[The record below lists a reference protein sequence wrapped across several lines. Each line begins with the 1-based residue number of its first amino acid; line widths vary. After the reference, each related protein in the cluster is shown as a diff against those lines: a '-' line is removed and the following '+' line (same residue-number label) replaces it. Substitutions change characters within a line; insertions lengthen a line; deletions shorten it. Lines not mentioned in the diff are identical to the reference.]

1 MYTRKLALVKVKG
14 ADFRKYLGGQMQLGK
29 IQQVDLRQV
38 WPNEATSFTPWLEEN
53 PEELGEVL
61 GLDLEFVREK
71 PVGKFSLDLFG
82 TDLNTN
88 RKVIVENQLETS
100 NHNHLGQLLTYA
112 GGVEPSVIVWVAKSI
127 RQEHRAALEWL
138 NSVTDSDTMFFGVEV
153 KAIRIG
159 DSEPAPMLD
168 LVVEPNSWVK
178 EMRSSGGGNFDSEKS
193 KAYGDFWR
201 TLIDE
206 VSDEL
211 PEFASRKA
219 WNRGWLPLGQGL
231 SGVRLTLVFYAQGLR
246 AEFYFGSSDQ
256 QLNQS
261 RFDSVLQQR
270 ESIEAAAG
278 RSLGW
283 ETLEGRKACRI
294 ALYGPDGDITETE
307 RWAEYRTWFTESYK
321 LFKML
326 STKFVLPALKR

>member
-1 MYTRKLALVKVKG
+1 MK
-14 ADFRKYLGGQMQLGK
+14 LGK
-29 IQQVDLRQV
+29 IQQVDLREV

-138 NSVTDSDTMFFGVEV
+138 NSVTDSETMFFGVEV
-153 KAIRIG
+153 KAIKIG

-178 EMRSSGGGNFDSEKS
+178 EVRSSSGGNFESEKS

-201 TLIDE
+201 TLIEE
-206 VSDEL
+206 VSGEL
-211 PEFASRKA
+211 PEFASRKP
-219 WNRGWLPLGQGL
+219 WNRGWLPVGQGL
-231 SGVRLTLVFYAQGLR
+231 SGVRITLVFYAQGLR
-246 AEFYFGSSDQ
+246 TEFYFGSSDQ
-256 QLNQS
+256 RLNQS
-261 RFDSVLQQR
+261 RFDAVLALR
-270 ESIEAAAG
+270 EPIESAIG
-278 RSLGW
+278 QPLEW
-283 ETLEGRKACRI
+283 EALEGRKACRI
-294 ALYGPDGDITETE
+294 ALYGPDGDITESE
-307 RWAEYRTWFTESYK
+307 RWADYRTWFTDSYK
-321 LFKML
+321 LFKEL
-326 STKFVLPALKR
+326 SSKYVLSAIKG

>member
-1 MYTRKLALVKVKG
+1 MK
-14 ADFRKYLGGQMQLGK
+14 LGK
-29 IQQVDLRQV
+29 IQQVDLREV

-138 NSVTDSDTMFFGVEV
+138 NSVTDSETMFFGVEV
-153 KAIRIG
+153 KAIKIG

-178 EMRSSGGGNFDSEKS
+178 EVRSSSGGNFESEKS

-201 TLIDE
+201 TLIEE
-206 VSDEL
+206 VSGEL
-211 PEFASRKA
+211 PEFASRKP
-219 WNRGWLPLGQGL
+219 WNRGWLPVGQGL
-231 SGVRLTLVFYAQGLR
+231 SGVCITLVFYAQGLR
-246 AEFYFGSSDQ
+246 TEFYFGSSDQ
-256 QLNQS
+256 RLNQS
-261 RFDSVLQQR
+261 RFDAVLALR
-270 ESIEAAAG
+270 EPIESAIG
-278 RSLGW
+278 QPLEW
-283 ETLEGRKACRI
+283 EALEGRKACRI
-294 ALYGPDGDITETE
+294 ALYGPDGDITESE
-307 RWAEYRTWFTESYK
+307 RWADYRTWFTDSYK
-321 LFKML
+321 LFKEVSSKYVL
-326 STKFVLPALKR
+326 SALKG

>member
-1 MYTRKLALVKVKG
+1 MK
-14 ADFRKYLGGQMQLGK
+14 LGK
-29 IQQVDLRQV
+29 IQQVDLREV

-138 NSVTDSDTMFFGVEV
+138 NSVTDSETMFFGVEV
-153 KAIRIG
+153 KAIKIG

-178 EMRSSGGGNFDSEKS
+178 EVRSSSGGNFESEKS

-201 TLIDE
+201 TLIEE
-206 VSDEL
+206 VSGEL
-211 PEFASRKA
+211 PEFASRKP
-219 WNRGWLPLGQGL
+219 WNRGWLPVGQGL

-246 AEFYFGSSDQ
+246 TEFYFGSSDQ
-256 QLNQS
+256 RLNQS
-261 RFDSVLQQR
+261 RFDAVLALR
-270 ESIEAAAG
+270 EPIESAIG
-278 RSLGW
+278 QPLEW
-283 ETLEGRKACRI
+283 EALEGRKACRI
-294 ALYGPDGDITETE
+294 ALYGPDGDITESE
-307 RWAEYRTWFTESYK
+307 RWADYRTWFTDSYK
-321 LFKML
+321 LFKEL
-326 STKFVLPALKR
+326 SSKYVLSAIKG

>member
-1 MYTRKLALVKVKG
+1 MK
-14 ADFRKYLGGQMQLGK
+14 LGK
-29 IQQVDLRQV
+29 IQQVDLREV

-138 NSVTDSDTMFFGVEV
+138 NSVTDSETMFFGVEV
-153 KAIRIG
+153 KAIKIG

-178 EMRSSGGGNFDSEKS
+178 EVRSSSGGNFESEKS

-201 TLIDE
+201 TLIEE
-206 VSDEL
+206 VSGEL
-211 PEFASRKA
+211 PEFASRKP
-219 WNRGWLPLGQGL
+219 WNRGWLPVGQGL

-246 AEFYFGSSDQ
+246 TEFYFGSSDQ
-256 QLNQS
+256 RLNQS
-261 RFDSVLQQR
+261 RFDAVLALR
-270 ESIEAAAG
+270 EPIESAIG
-278 RSLGW
+278 QPLEW
-283 ETLEGRKACRI
+283 EALEGRKACRI
-294 ALYGPDGDITETE
+294 ALYGPDGDITESE
-307 RWAEYRTWFTESYK
+307 RWADYRTWFTDSYK
-321 LFKML
+321 LFKEVSSKYVL
-326 STKFVLPALKR
+326 SALKG

>member
-1 MYTRKLALVKVKG
+1 MKLG
-14 ADFRKYLGGQMQLGK
+14 R
-29 IQQVDLRQV
+29 IQQVDLREV

-138 NSVTDSDTMFFGVEV
+138 NSVTDSETMFFGVEV
-153 KAIRIG
+153 KAIKIG

-178 EMRSSGGGNFDSEKS
+178 EVRSSSGGNFESEKS

-201 TLIDE
+201 TLIEE
-206 VSDEL
+206 VSGEL
-211 PEFASRKA
+211 PEFASRKP
-219 WNRGWLPLGQGL
+219 WNRGWLPVGQGL

-246 AEFYFGSSDQ
+246 TEFYFGSSDQ
-256 QLNQS
+256 RLNQS
-261 RFDSVLQQR
+261 RFDAVLALR
-270 ESIEAAAG
+270 EPIESAIG
-278 RSLGW
+278 QPLEW
-283 ETLEGRKACRI
+283 EALEGRKACRI
-294 ALYGPDGDITETE
+294 ALYGPDGDITESE
-307 RWAEYRTWFTESYK
+307 RWADYRTWFTDSYK
-321 LFKML
+321 LFKEL
-326 STKFVLPALKR
+326 SSKYVLSAIKG